1 MPTAIDVVEY
11 VGTVRTTDAVATDVA
26 GLVWTPADKMAV
38 VYMVEAD
45 AVRENTTSPLVYST
59 VRRYLVAWSAG
70 AAAIIGSTTLSELG
84 DAAMEGALVL
94 AGSFDLNVKVQVT
107 GIAGTTFNWY
117 VRVTRRTW
125 SST

>member
-11 VGTVRTTDAVATDVA
+11 VGTVRTTDAVATNVA
-26 GLVWTPADKMAV
+26 GLVVAPEDKMAG
-38 VYMVEAD
+38 VYVVEAD

-84 DAAMEGALVL
+84 DTAMEGALVL
-94 AGSFDLNVKVQVT
+94 AVPSVKVQVT
-107 GIAGTTFNWY
+107 GLAATTFNWY